1 MADDPFLH
9 VVAIDGPAAAGKSTV
24 ARLLAER
31 LPALLFD
38 TGSLYRAL
46 TLAALERGMPVED
59 GAGLARLAERI
70 DIHLAPASVDD
81 GRLADVLLDGRDVSW
96 AIREPEIDATVSA
109 VARHPEVRASL
120 LPHQRRIAAS
130 GPVVMV
136 GRDIGTVVVP
146 TAGLKIYLDATP
158 EERARRRVR
167 DRIRLGEPAEFEEVL
182 TDILRRDQIDR
193 SRKEAPLRA
202 AEDAVIVGTDGK
214 EIGEVVA
221 EIERLARG
229 RWRSPASTAGPAAPG
244 GR

>member
-1 MADDPFLH
+1 MTGNPYAR

-46 TLAALERGMPVED
+46 TLAALETATSVDD
-59 GAGLARLAERI
+59 GPELALLAERSEI
-70 DIHLAPASVDD
+70 LLAPASVAD

-96 AIREPEIDATVSA
+96 AIREPEIDANVSA
-109 VARHPEVRASL
+109 VARHPEVRAAL

-146 TAGLKIYLDATP
+146 SAGLKVYLDATP
-158 EERARRRVR
+158 EERARRRVI
-167 DRIRLGEPAEFEEVL
+167 DRTRLGEEADFDEVL
-182 TDILRRDQIDR
+182 EDIQRRDEIDR
-193 SRKEAPLRA
+193 TRAEAPLRA
-202 AEDAVIVGTDGK
+202 AEDAVIVGSDGK
-214 EIGEVVA
+214 DIEQVVSEIGR
-221 EIERLARG
+221 IARA
-229 RWRSPASTAGPAAPG
+229 RWEANPSAASEAVPG

>member
-1 MADDPFLH
+1 VSGNAFGR

-46 TLAALERGMPVED
+46 TLAALETATSVDD
-59 GAGLARLAERI
+59 GPELAALAERS

-96 AIREPEIDATVSA
+96 AIREPEIDANVSA

-146 TAGLKIYLDATP
+146 SAGLKVFLDATP
-158 EERARRRVR
+158 EERARRRVI
-167 DRIRLGEPAEFEEVL
+167 DRIRQGEDADFDEVL
-182 TDILRRDQIDR
+182 ADILRRDEIDR
-193 SRKEAPLRA
+193 TRAEAPLRA

-214 EIGEVVA
+214 EIGEVVE
-221 EIERLARG
+221 EIGRLARERWDAIGSATGGTVAG
-229 RWRSPASTAGPAAPG
+229 RP
-244 GR
+244 